1 MHRVAASARRH
12 LVGKRFTA
20 TSPNGRFAHGAEVID
35 AKELKRVEAIG
46 KNLFYFFN
54 ESDGPEAH
62 VMHVHFGMSGRF
74 ATHHAL
80 PGPDPTATTRLRLES
95 KEHGICALLS
105 AMTVDIGDCTLFQ
118 TKRAKLG
125 EDPLRED
132 ADADRLWE
140 KFTKSRKSVGLA
152 LMDQAMFA
160 GVGNIYRAEILYK
173 SGVHPEQPCT
183 DLSRSDFDEVWRHS
197 VELLQRGFV
206 TGSILTVDPEEAKV
220 LGEPWTRRY
229 VYNQRSCGRCGDA
242 VKTWDMAN
250 RTVYCCEGCQPLLP
264 STRGVSE
271 RASVRTK
278 DAKAHVPFVS
288 HCAAESPGTLAAE
301 PEKLTVAKLKEISGL
316 GVRVAPGASAD
327 GEEGGA
333 RRGGP
338 RHGHGRVHA
347 HDPRAARPR
356 GRDTEPGQAQAQA
369 GGPGAGGC
377 RGVRVFRRR
386 REAQSRG
393 EGKRGARRARGRRID
408 RAGQG
413 ETRGGGCAG
422 HAGDDEADSRRA
434 QASVALILCAHSR
447 FIHVPSYDVRRET
460 QT

>member
-1 MHRVAASARRH
+1 MVEGHGVHRVAASARRH

-160 GVGNIYRAEILYK
+160 GVGNIYRAEILFVAA
-173 SGVHPEQPCT
+173 VHPSLRGEQLT
-183 DLSRSDFDEVWRHS
+183 RAEYDRVWQAS
-197 VELLQRGFV
+197 VALMRRGYES
-206 TGSILTVDPEEAKV
+206 GSILTVDAAEARA
-220 LGEPWTRRY
+220 LGKPGLRRWI
-229 VYNQRSCGRCGDA
+229 YNLGHCGRCGGR
-242 VKTWDMAN
+242 VTSWDVAG
-250 RTVYCCEGCQPLLP
+250 RTCYACAACQPL
-264 STRGVSE
+264 GG
-271 RASVRTK
+271 RAEPAA
-278 DAKAHVPFVS
+278 DAAPPKLFNS
-288 HCAAESPGTLAAE
+288 HCAGES
-301 PEKLTVAKLKEISGL
+301 
-316 GVRVAPGASAD
+316 R
-327 GEEGGA
+327 
-333 RRGGP
+333 
-338 RHGHGRVHA
+338 
-347 HDPRAARPR
+347 
-356 GRDTEPGQAQAQA
+356 
-369 GGPGAGGC
+369 C
-377 RGVRVFRRR
+377 
-386 REAQSRG
+386 
-393 EGKRGARRARGRRID
+393 
-408 RAGQG
+408 
-413 ETRGGGCAG
+413 
-422 HAGDDEADSRRA
+422 
-434 QASVALILCAHSR
+434 
-447 FIHVPSYDVRRET
+447 
-460 QT
+460 

>member
-1 MHRVAASARRH
+1 MVEGHGVHRVAASARRH

-160 GVGNIYRAEILYK
+160 GVGNIYRAEIL
-173 SGVHPEQPCT
+173 
-183 DLSRSDFDEVWRHS
+183 
-197 VELLQRGFV
+197 
-206 TGSILTVDPEEAKV
+206 
-220 LGEPWTRRY
+220 
-229 VYNQRSCGRCGDA
+229 
-242 VKTWDMAN
+242 
-250 RTVYCCEGCQPLLP
+250 
-264 STRGVSE
+264 
-271 RASVRTK
+271 
-278 DAKAHVPFVS
+278 
-288 HCAAESPGTLAAE
+288 
-301 PEKLTVAKLKEISGL
+301 
-316 GVRVAPGASAD
+316 
-327 GEEGGA
+327 
-333 RRGGP
+333 
-338 RHGHGRVHA
+338 
-347 HDPRAARPR
+347 
-356 GRDTEPGQAQAQA
+356 
-369 GGPGAGGC
+369 
-377 RGVRVFRRR
+377 
-386 REAQSRG
+386 
-393 EGKRGARRARGRRID
+393 
-408 RAGQG
+408 
-413 ETRGGGCAG
+413 
-422 HAGDDEADSRRA
+422 
-434 QASVALILCAHSR
+434 
-447 FIHVPSYDVRRET
+447 
-460 QT
+460 

>member
-1 MHRVAASARRH
+1 MVEGHGVHRVAASARRH

-264 STRGVSE
+264 STRGLSE

-301 PEKLTVAKLKEISGL
+301 PEKLTVAKLKEILDSASAWPQGL
-316 GVRVAPGASAD
+316 RRTAKKAELVAAVRDMATGGYTPMTLARHGLAAETPSPAKPKPKPGVRGLEGVEASAL
-327 GEEGGA
+327 
-333 RRGGP
+333 
-338 RHGHGRVHA
+338 
-347 HDPRAARPR
+347 AAAAEKR
-356 GRDTEPGQAQAQA
+356 QA
-369 GGPGAGGC
+369 GEKGNVEHVALVDDESIG
-377 RGVRVFRRR
+377 RGK
-386 REAQSRG
+386 
-393 EGKRGARRARGRRID
+393 GKRGAGGAPVTPETMKPTRAVRRRA
-408 RAGQG
+408 
-413 ETRGGGCAG
+413 
-422 HAGDDEADSRRA
+422 S
-434 QASVALILCAHSR
+434 
-447 FIHVPSYDVRRET
+447 P
-460 QT
+460 